1 MRRLLDEGAAD
12 PKAAI
17 ASLFT
22 RAGLRFAR
30 GEDGTP
36 RLT

>member
-1 MRRLLDEGAAD
+1 VLLDRGAAD

-22 RAGLRFAR
+22 RAGVAFTL
-30 GEDGTP
+30 GDDHMP
-36 RLT
+36 RMQ